1 MPQATKGDQVT
12 TAKIADVFR
21 KAKSFTKAAEA
32 RAAGLYPYFRA
43 IQESHDTIVVI
54 DGREMVMVGSN
65 NYLGLTH
72 DPRVLEAAE
81 EASRRYGT
89 GCTGSRFLNGTLD
102 IHLELEAEL
111 AAFSG
116 KQAAMMFSTGF
127 FTNQGAIATL
137 VGRSD
142 VVIIDKLDHASIVEG
157 CMLSMGQTERFKHN
171 DLAELERILA
181 NLEPRKGR
189 LIAVDGIFSM
199 EGDIAPLPPILELCH
214 KYGARLLVDE
224 AHSTGVLGAHGAGT
238 CEHFGVAA
246 QTDVIT
252 ATFSKSFASI
262 GGYVAADADVI
273 DYLRHHSRPFIFS
286 AAMPPYAVATVRAAL
301 KIIREEPERRENLWK
316 NARYM
321 MENFRRLGFDIG
333 GCETPIVPVITGDTH
348 TTLVVWK
355 QLFEEGVFTNPVVS
369 PAVPENQCRIRT
381 SYIATHTR
389 EQLDFVLDKFEKV
402 GRRMGLIH

>member
-1 MPQATKGDQVT
+1 MPQATRGNPAP

-21 KAKSFTKAAEA
+21 RAKSFTKADEA
-32 RAAGLYPYFRA
+32 RAVGLYPYFRA
-43 IQESHDTIVVI
+43 IQESHDTVVVI

-65 NYLGLTH
+65 KYLGLTH

-81 EASRRYGT
+81 AAARRYGT

-102 IHLELEAEL
+102 LHEEVEAEL

-127 FTNQGAIATL
+127 FTNQAAISTL

-171 DLAELERILA
+171 DLAELERILEG
-181 NLEPRKGR
+181 LEPRKGR
-189 LIAVDGIFSM
+189 MIAVDGIFSM
-199 EGDIAPLPPILELCH
+199 EGDIAPLPRILELCQR
-214 KYGARLLVDE
+214 YGARLLVDE
-224 AHSTGVLGAHGAGT
+224 AHATGVRGPNGAGA
-238 CEHFGVAA
+238 CEHFGLAA
-246 QTDVIT
+246 QTDIIT

-262 GGYVAADADVI
+262 GGYIAADADVI
-273 DYLRHHSRPFIFS
+273 DYLKHHSRPFIFS
-286 AAMPPYAVATVRAAL
+286 ASMPPYAVATVRAAL
-301 KIIREEPERRENLWK
+301 KIIREEPERRANLWA

-321 MENFRRLGFDIG
+321 MENFRRLGFDVG
-333 GCETPIVPVITGDTH
+333 ACETPIVPVITGDTQ

-355 QLFEEGVFTNPVVS
+355 TLFDEGVFTNPVVS

-389 EQLDFVLDKFEKV
+389 EQLDFVLEKFEKV
-402 GRRMGLIH
+402 GRQLGLI